1 NGGNVTVTLNGT
13 GGNGGSG
20 VDSASGGAGGNV
32 SFIDEVLGT
41 TSGNVTLS
49 QNVLGGTGGQ
59 SNGGT
64 AGAAGSATST
74 LNYTRTGDGNT
85 TTTVAATAGIGG
97 SIGARALG
105 NGVAGAT
112 ATVGS
117 TITATGYT
125 DSSVPVGTFFYFV
138 KAVNIAGASGF
149 STGDAGFLSPSG
161 PGVPTNVLASD
172 GAFTNRVAVTWTGGA
187 NSTSYEVWRS
197 SVNDLSTASN
207 ISGNVTGTQYDD
219 VNVSP
224 GQPNYYWVR
233 GRNLLGPGPYSAVDA
248 GFRLA
253 QVLLVDGGMV
263 PGGSFNTNDAL
274 LGDLDGDGDLD
285 VFQANQGQGDR
296 VLYNNGNG
304 TFTDSGQSLG
314 TFDSIYGD
322 LGDID
327 GDGDLDAVIASLQFS
342 VVWRNDG
349 TGHFTD
355 SGQRLTTQIPVD
367 VELEDLDG
375 DHDLDAFITSV
386 HSNAIWFST
395 VWLNNGSGV
404 FTDSG
409 QRLGGADAR
418 TVQLADL
425 EGDGDLDAFVANVLS
440 DLANRVWVNDG
451 NANFTDS
458 GLRLG
463 NSHTQ
468 TLAVG
473 DLNGDG
479 TVDLFEANVNDEP
492 NRVYFNNGNGT
503 FTDSGQLLGTD
514 SSTDVAL
521 GDVDGDG
528 DLDAAVS
535 NYFESG
541 LLYLND
547 GTGHFAAVQTL
558 SDNTGQRMVWG
569 DLDGDGDL
577 DLFGANY
584 GNPNQVY
591 RNITQ
596 RPYVVQMTRN
606 DGNQLFNTLTSLTFT
621 FNENVAATVGPSDLT
636 LFNTRTNTAINTA
649 LASVSLT
656 GVPNQVRFNL
666 ASLNL
671 VHGLYFVALRA
682 AGISNSFG
690 TRLDGNHDGIAG
702 DDYQT
707 TLRIAQL
714 GDINLDGSVDGA
726 DVSTVFS
733 NWNGAGGTWASGD
746 LNFDNVIDGA
756 DTAAVYSNWT
766 GDASSAQ
773 NTVTAPLPVARSV
786 PTLRSMYRTRLQR
799 IDAAMQEAQPDEWF
813 TPVVRDTASPSRRTS
828 VSVSA
833 LRRHRRR

>member
-1 NGGNVTVTLNGT
+1 ML
-13 GGNGGSG
+13 
-20 VDSASGGAGGNV
+20 
-32 SFIDEVLGT
+32 F
-41 TSGNVTLS
+41 
-49 QNVLGGTGGQ
+49 
-59 SNGGT
+59 
-64 AGAAGSATST
+64 
-74 LNYTRTGDGNT
+74 
-85 TTTVAATAGIGG
+85 
-97 SIGARALG
+97 
-105 NGVAGAT
+105 
-112 ATVGS
+112 
-117 TITATGYT
+117 
-125 DSSVPVGTFFYFV
+125 
-138 KAVNIAGASGF
+138 
-149 STGDAGFLSPSG
+149 
-161 PGVPTNVLASD
+161 
-172 GAFTNRVAVTWTGGA
+172 
-187 NSTSYEVWRS
+187 
-197 SVNDLSTASN
+197 
-207 ISGNVTGTQYDD
+207 
-219 VNVSP
+219 
-224 GQPNYYWVR
+224 
-233 GRNLLGPGPYSAVDA
+233 
-248 GFRLA
+248 
-253 QVLLVDGGMV
+253 
-263 PGGSFNTNDAL
+263 
-274 LGDLDGDGDLD
+274 
-285 VFQANQGQGDR
+285 
-296 VLYNNGNG
+296 NNGNG

-314 TFDSIYGD
+314 SFNSIYGE

-327 GDGDLDAVIASLQFS
+327 GDDDLDAVIASLQFS
-342 VVWRNDG
+342 VVWLNDG

-355 SGQRLTTQIPVD
+355 SGQRLTAQIPVD
-367 VELEDLDG
+367 VALADLDG
-375 DHDLDAFITSV
+375 DDDLDAFITSA

-409 QRLGGADAR
+409 QRLGGTDAR
-418 TVQLADL
+418 RVQLADL
-425 EGDGDLDAFVANVLS
+425 EGDGDLDAFVANRGS
-440 DLANRVWVNDG
+440 DLANRVWVNNG
-451 NANFTDS
+451 QGNFTDS

-463 NSHTQ
+463 SSHTQ
-468 TLAVG
+468 SLAVG

-479 TVDLFEANVNDEP
+479 KVDLFEANVNDEP

-503 FTDSGQLLGTD
+503 FTDSGQLLGSDT
-514 SSTDVAL
+514 STDVAL

-569 DLDGDGDL
+569 DLDRDGDL
-577 DLFGANY
+577 DLFGGNY
-584 GNPNQVY
+584 GTPSQVY

-726 DVSTVFS
+726 DISAVFS

-766 GDASSAQ
+766 GDASPTRP
-773 NTVTAPLPVARSV
+773 TVATPLPVARSA
-786 PTLRSMYRTRLQR
+786 PTLRSMARTRLQR
-799 IDAAMQEAQPDEWF
+799 IDAAMQDLQPEEWL
-813 TPVVRDTASPSRRTS
+813 TSVIRATTSLSRRTS
-828 VSVSA
+828 VSGSA